1 MQAIKN
7 LCERL
12 RAFFTKKPS
21 FISVIIDDSKII
33 DENTDDLEFRIPA
46 MPEVITPDSS
56 DVESSVRESNL
67 SSIISFVQIS
77 KEVQTPSLPG
87 QLPTALE
94 HLSLQRLACMAMDTD
109 IQHLDENNPEEKR
122 DVEGLS
128 SPAPARAEK
137 QKN

>member
-1 MQAIKN
+1 MQAIKK

-33 DENTDDLEFRIPA
+33 DENTDDLEFHVPPR
-46 MPEVITPDSS
+46 VTDFDSAS
-56 DVESSVRESNL
+56 
-67 SSIISFVQIS
+67 
-77 KEVQTPSLPG
+77 EVQTPSLPG

-94 HLSLQRLACMAMDTD
+94 LLSLQRLACMAMDTD

-128 SPAPARAEK
+128 SPAEK